1 MRRVFLAL
9 VSGVLFSLV
18 LPSSAHAWW
27 GWIDELSGAG
37 KFRGWEVE
45 ARLYCF
51 GTSEGDLAATFLRS
65 AADHVTSAFEMLRSV
80 TASLKP
86 KDPTAVRTV
95 LDGFATLERM
105 TLEATTSRIA
115 PEVAD
120 KTRRSAENLR
130 KTVKELCS
138 TTACTD
144 DQAATMARVE
154 ARLNAAESEYR
165 TAQTLE
171 EQRRMLTASAGVS
184 FSACPMQKDL
194 TRRGAVGLTYRRMDT
209 YGERKEEFAGGNTI
223 SLSTLTPMVSWRPLF
238 QVANG
243 KYDYVDFATGG
254 GFYWLSSDGARPGG
268 FDSFSGVILEPI
280 RVDLHAPALSSRT
293 GFGWGLLA
301 SASFRFGYAIF
312 PAGFD
317 PNAFGATRFPE
328 QSERIRGE
336 WVKYWGFYLDVGRLI
351 YYTSRGNQ

>member
-1 MRRVFLAL
+1 MRRVSLAL

-18 LPSSAHAWW
+18 CPASAHAWW

-37 KFRGWEVE
+37 RFRGWEVE

-51 GTSEGDLAATFLRS
+51 GTTEGDLAAPFLRS
-65 AADHVTSAFEMLRSV
+65 AADHVTSAFEMLRSAAAAFKGPAV
-80 TASLKP
+80 TP
-86 KDPTAVRTV
+86 VFERFAV
-95 LDGFATLERM
+95 LERRA
-105 TLEATTSRIA
+105 LEATASRIS
-115 PEVAD
+115 PSVARE
-120 KTRRSAENLR
+120 TRDSMQSLR
-130 KTVKELCS
+130 TSVKELCS
-138 TTACTD
+138 KLECTG

-154 ARLNAAESEYR
+154 ARLNVAESEYA
-165 TAQTLE
+165 TAQMLE

-243 KYDYVDFATGG
+243 KYDYVDLATGG

-280 RVDLHAPALSSRT
+280 RVDLHAPALSNRT
-293 GFGWGLLA
+293 GFAWGLVA
-301 SASFRFGYAIF
+301 STSFRFGYAIF

-351 YYTSRGNQ
+351 YYASRGNQ